1 MNTKLVSS
9 MDSIARSRRVAI
21 GVDALLVGAAELL
34 STAQIGL
41 VVVCDS
47 VGAMAEVITKSRSR

>member
-47 VGAMAEVITKSRSR
+47 VGVMAGVITKSRSR

>member
-21 GVDALLVGAAELL
+21 GVDALLVSAAELL

-47 VGAMAEVITKSRSR
+47 VGAMAGVITKSRSR

>member
-47 VGAMAEVITKSRSR
+47 VGAMAGVITK